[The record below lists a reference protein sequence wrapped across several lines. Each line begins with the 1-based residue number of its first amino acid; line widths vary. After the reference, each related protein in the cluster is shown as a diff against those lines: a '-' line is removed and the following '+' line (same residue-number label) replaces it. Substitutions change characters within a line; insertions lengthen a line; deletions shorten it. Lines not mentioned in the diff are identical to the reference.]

1 MTPTET
7 VQHEKLLKDQLN
19 DLRHAIQRVASHVI
33 LTKEYPV
40 LHIPRTEDGFD
51 GKEVID
57 NIKLSYRH
65 LEDAKMRLGKAL
77 QALDGGVSI
86 YDKARDVL
94 DQQED
99 DITGYNTP

>member
-1 MTPTET
+1 MTPAEMKLR
-7 VQHEKLLKDQLN
+7 EKLLMKQLN
-19 DLRHAIQRVASHVI
+19 NFRDAIQQIADPVI
-33 LTKEYPV
+33 LMKEYPI
-40 LHIPRTEDGFD
+40 LHIPPTEDGFD

-99 DITGYNTP
+99 EIAGYNTP